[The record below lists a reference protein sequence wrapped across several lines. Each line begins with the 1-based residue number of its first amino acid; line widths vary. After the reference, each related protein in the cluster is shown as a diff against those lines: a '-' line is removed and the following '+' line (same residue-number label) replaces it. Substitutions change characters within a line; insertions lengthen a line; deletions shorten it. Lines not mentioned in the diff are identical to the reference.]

1 MKRAS
6 GTLLVAAVLCA
17 VAAAGC
23 QKKLDLTFVN
33 HTGSVL
39 PVKVTTP
46 DAGTMQAGSVG
57 PSGSRLRYSVR
68 IRTEDLPA
76 TCTCTVG
83 VASKTFTV
91 TEDTKQKL
99 WFHYTEKGLAGP
111 MDKDTPFVDVTKER
125 DIKVVVPGGTVI
137 E

>member
-1 MKRAS
+1 MKAAS
-6 GTLLVAAVLCA
+6 GTVLVVLALCVMGA
-17 VAAAGC
+17 TGC

-33 HTGSVL
+33 HTGRVL
-39 PVKVTTP
+39 AVKVTTP

-57 PSGSRLRYSVR
+57 PSGSKLRYSVR
-68 IRTEDLPA
+68 IPAEDLPA
-76 TCTCTVG
+76 TCTCAVG
-83 VASKTFTV
+83 IASKTFTV

-125 DIKVVVPGGTVI
+125 EIKVTVPGGTVV